1 VQKARHAVIW
11 FFRIRGVGKHV
22 SKVLVQQIRIS
33 SVNLIENEIKK
44 SLIGSSSEAMMI
56 ITILCRVMMD
66 IREKSRV
73 LQLSTSVFRLKKIK
87 NNSPC
92 VLDFRRSTRT
102 SAVPV

>member
-33 SVNLIENEIKK
+33 SVNLIENEITK

-87 NNSPC
+87 KNSPC